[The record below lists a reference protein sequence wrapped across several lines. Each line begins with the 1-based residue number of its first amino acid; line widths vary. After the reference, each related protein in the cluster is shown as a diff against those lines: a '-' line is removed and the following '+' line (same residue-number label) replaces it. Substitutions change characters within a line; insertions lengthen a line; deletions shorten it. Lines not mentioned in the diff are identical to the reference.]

1 EGKTFVTFIA
11 CVIRSYLLNRLSNYL
26 TDNSTSMKKVFSQLS
41 NITILSSQGGYRF
54 TKALTKKQKQILSAF
69 NAVSDIVDSV
79 K

>member
-1 EGKTFVTFIA
+1 
-11 CVIRSYLLNRLSNYL
+11 
-26 TDNSTSMKKVFSQLS
+26 MKKVFSQLS

-54 TKALTKKQKQILSAF
+54 IKALTKKQKQILSAF

>member
-1 EGKTFVTFIA
+1 
-11 CVIRSYLLNRLSNYL
+11 
-26 TDNSTSMKKVFSQLS
+26 MKKVFSQLS

-69 NAVSDIVDSV
+69 NAVGDIVDSI